1 MAGQPAALQYAGP
14 QAAATKAG
22 KMTEVR
28 WGILGAANFARQFM
42 GPALT
47 MAPGGHVAAL
57 ATSDPAKAAAFN
69 RALLQGEAYAC
80 PLEFSRGTQLMIDAA
95 LASAA

>member
-1 MAGQPAALQYAGP
+1 MAGQAAALQYAGP

-22 KMTEVR
+22 TMTEVR
-28 WGILGAANFARQFM
+28 WGILGAA
-42 GPALT
+42 LT
-47 MAPGGHVAAL
+47 MAPGGHVATL
-57 ATSDPAKAAAFN
+57 AASDPAKAAAFN